1 MDVIVRTGEFSIDYR
16 MLETLEQE
24 IERKRKET
32 VVVFLCL
39 FLFWRICLGFGKYML
54 TS

>member
-32 VVVFLCL
+32 VVVFYVC
-39 FLFWRICLGFGKYML
+39 FCFGGYV
-54 TS
+54 